1 MVIFQTFQG
10 LENVY
15 FKVHDFNQE
24 IRETDRYDA
33 QQEVIERTSWKQLH

>member
-24 IRETDRYDA
+24 IRETDSDGYDA
-33 QQEVIERTSWKQLH
+33 QQEVIERTS